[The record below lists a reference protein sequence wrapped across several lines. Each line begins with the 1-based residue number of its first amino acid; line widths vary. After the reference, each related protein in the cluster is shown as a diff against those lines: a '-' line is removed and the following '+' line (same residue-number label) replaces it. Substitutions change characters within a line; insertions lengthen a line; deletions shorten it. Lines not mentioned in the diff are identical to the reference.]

1 MQKTLS
7 AIFFVYDFYQQMQH
21 RILVLNLEL
30 EQQIIALR
38 RTIKVTLLA

>member
-7 AIFFVYDFYQQMQH
+7 AIFCLRLYQQMQH